1 MKAKKDVHTE
11 LKRGVELGMPEKEFK
26 RLTEKMFPKWVN
38 DDSKIARFMHNL
50 DPERMYSKTEL
61 LDYMKIIGLKDLSQL
76 MNIRIAG
83 TIGFGIIIQK
93 TSEKY
98 SLYPEL
104 VNAYNKYF

>member
-50 DPERMYSKTEL
+50 DPEKVYSETEIKQLCKENGILRVGQL
-61 LDYMKIIGLKDLSQL
+61 LTRLV
-76 MNIRIAG
+76 G
-83 TIGFGIIIQK
+83 TNGFGNIIQK
-93 TSEKY
+93 VSREYK
-98 SLYPEL
+98 LYPTL